1 MVDILQF
8 LRKID
13 NIKVPDEFTP
23 DDVYHNRY
31 FYVGD
36 KIRED
41 LRFYNH
47 EEDINGLPY
56 YASISMT
63 VDRKEISFTISIPR
77 YQIDRHFNDTMLGT
91 DSFELELFPEIIC
104 AAYSELQELLKKM
117 RIHYTIDDPSEM
129 VKSYY
134 HWKDHVVSI
143 EKVPRNRI
151 TVRDFVQLDNNGDDD
166 HPEYGG
172 KVCLKIIR
180 EISDPENNME
190 YQENLYEGRTEYLAY
205 TEDGSQSQLCD
216 LVVSRIDTTSDGTI
230 ALYVE

>member
-23 DDVYHNRY
+23 DIVYRNQY

-41 LRFYNH
+41 IRFCNND
-47 EEDINGLPY
+47 EDINGLPD

-63 VDRKEISFTISIPR
+63 VDRKEITFTLMMPR
-77 YQIDRHFNDTMLGT
+77 YKITRHFNDTMLGT

-104 AAYSELQELLKKM
+104 AAYSELKELLKKM
-117 RIHYTIDDPSEM
+117 RIQYIIDDPSEM

-134 HWKDHVVSI
+134 YWKDHLTSI
-143 EKVPRNRI
+143 ENIPRNRI
-151 TVRDFVQLDNNGDDD
+151 TVRDFVQLDNSGDDV

-180 EISDPENNME
+180 VISDPKNNME

-216 LVVSRIDTTSDGTI
+216 LVVSYIDTTSDGTI
-230 ALYVE
+230 VLYVE